1 MERPSFRLA
10 FLNPRYWP
18 LWLGLGL
25 LWLLVQLPYAVL
37 LRLGQGLGW
46 LFYHVAG
53 QRRATPAAIWN
64 SAFPGST
71 SGHAIAC

>member
-25 LWLLVQLPYAVL
+25 LWLLVQLPYGVL
-37 LRLGQGLGW
+37 LRLAQATQDAIT
-46 LFYHVAG
+46 AG
-53 QRRATPAAIWN
+53 SGVQNHASAAPESRTESVRQRP
-64 SAFPGST
+64 
-71 SGHAIAC
+71 IA

>member
-25 LWLLVQLPYAVL
+25 FFFLFD
-37 LRLGQGLGW
+37 LR
-46 LFYHVAG
+46 
-53 QRRATPAAIWN
+53 
-64 SAFPGST
+64 
-71 SGHAIAC
+71 